1 MERSSTMNRVYNTNS
16 DCMMNP
22 RFRRVPAIDKCFAIL
37 ELLAQAKEPMG
48 VSDIAGRLGLNK
60 STVFNIGHTLD
71 DLNVLENK
79 GDGKYVFGTRFY
91 ILSNMAG
98 GRSPLIKTAHPY
110 LETINDKTKL
120 SAFLGIRSDRRAI
133 LIDKVDSAYGVKVS
147 SEIGTQMP
155 ILAGAGIKAMLSQ
168 LSDEEIDE
176 ILARTELKRYTPYSI
191 SDKSDYKKEILDV
204 RTQGIAYDREEYIE
218 GMVAFGIPIKAYGR
232 NVQAAIW
239 AVGLA
244 QQVSN
249 TSISEITELLKRIRE
264 EINYRLR

>member
-1 MERSSTMNRVYNTNS
+1 
-16 DCMMNP
+16 
-22 RFRRVPAIDKCFAIL
+22 
-37 ELLAQAKEPMG
+37 
-48 VSDIAGRLGLNK
+48 
-60 STVFNIGHTLD
+60 
-71 DLNVLENK
+71 
-79 GDGKYVFGTRFY
+79 
-91 ILSNMAG
+91 
-98 GRSPLIKTAHPY
+98 
-110 LETINDKTKL
+110 
-120 SAFLGIRSDRRAI
+120 
-133 LIDKVDSAYGVKVS
+133 VDSAYGVKVS

-176 ILARTELKRYTPYSI
+176 ILARTDLKRYTPYSI

-244 QQVSN
+244 RQVSN